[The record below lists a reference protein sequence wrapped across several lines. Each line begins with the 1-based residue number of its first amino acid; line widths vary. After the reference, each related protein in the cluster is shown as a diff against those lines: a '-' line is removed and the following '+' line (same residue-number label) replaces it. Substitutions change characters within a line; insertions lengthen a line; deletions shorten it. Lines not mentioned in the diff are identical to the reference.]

1 MSDTIL
7 PCNSSYCSFVRAPQS
22 SKECHFVTGHAIH
35 SEWMLTL
42 CPGDA
47 TNMLKVVIGAL
58 SVAADWVIAYADLLV
73 DYVEYDDEWMV
84 LMKCWVGRL
93 ENLFLGG

>member
-1 MSDTIL
+1 
-7 PCNSSYCSFVRAPQS
+7 
-22 SKECHFVTGHAIH
+22 
-35 SEWMLTL
+35 MLTL

-47 TNMLKVVIGAL
+47 RNMLEVVIVVL
-58 SVAADWVIAYADLLV
+58 SVAADWVIVYTDLLV